1 MLAKRCLRSFWGCTA
16 FLLLASAPLSPA
28 EAQTGTLTGRVQD
41 LETSQGLPTAFVQV
55 LGAQTSGQPT
65 DAQGQFRFSLP
76 PGTYAL
82 VVSLLGYETQRVDG
96 VTVTAGQTTNVPI
109 RLRSQ
114 AVLLNPI
121 TVSVG
126 GREEKA
132 LDAPAN
138 VQVVGAELIRERVA
152 LTPMEHIRSVPG
164 VDIAQTGLTQ
174 GNVVA
179 RGFNNVFSGGLLTIT
194 DNRYA
199 SVPSLRVNVMSFIPT
214 TDMDLD
220 RMEVVLGP
228 GAALYGPN
236 AASGVLHMITSSPI
250 DRPGNSVAVAGG
262 ERSVFQTLFRSAH
275 AVSESFG
282 VKVSGQYFQGN
293 DWEYRDPAEVAA
305 RERERERERDAPG
318 SSNPLVGNR
327 DFEARRWGGEARMD
341 WRPRDNSELILN
353 AGLNNS
359 ASSIELTGIGAGQAQ
374 DWRYSYLQARYRQG
388 SFFSQVFLNQ
398 SNAGDTY
405 LLRTGQPIVDKSRM
419 IAAQV
424 QHSLDLGDR
433 QNFVYGLDLQRTEP
447 RTEGT
452 ITGRNEDDDIIDE
465 AGVYVHSTTS
475 LTDRLDLVAALR
487 SDYHSRLDDLNFSP
501 RVALVFRPAGEQNFR
516 LTFNRAF
523 STPSTNNLF
532 LDLLAGRIPVS
543 GPIGYDV
550 RTRGV
555 PAGGFTFNDRCQG
568 GVQGFCMQS
577 PFAPGTQ
584 LPANGLPL
592 WNGLVNQ
599 LVPAALRPALLNP
612 GAADPAIGSLLRRFD
627 QERAAAG
634 LSPFVP
640 DAGPDAIGA
649 IRSTITNTIEL
660 GYKGIIGGR
669 LLLSADLYSSQVNDF
684 VGPLRVETPTVFY
697 DPASVQAF
705 VLARLTPL
713 IQGGQVSQ
721 QQAAQIIQ
729 GLASVPLGTVA
740 PDQSPTPDLI
750 LTYRNF
756 GDVNFWGADLA
767 GQFLLSDRLSLRG
780 SYSFVSE
787 DCFLFSEGGGADA
800 DECSSALDIALN
812 APRNK
817 GSASARFND
826 LTRGFSAE
834 GRVRFTSGFPMNS
847 GVFVGTVQKYEVFD
861 LNLSYRLPMFPG
873 ASTSVSGTNIFNQ
886 AHRQFIGAPEL
897 GRLLL
902 VRLQY
907 DF

>member
-1 MLAKRCLRSFWGCTA
+1 MRARRCLRSSLG
-16 FLLLASAPLSPA
+16 LLLIPVLLALPGLPLA
-28 EAQTGTLTGRVQD
+28 AQTGTLTGRVLD
-41 LETSQGLPTAFVQV
+41 LETSRPLPTAFIQIQ
-55 LGAQTSGQPT
+55 GAQVGGQPT

-76 PGTYAL
+76 PGTYSV
-82 VVSLLGYETQRVDG
+82 VVSLLGYESQRLDG
-96 VTVTAGQTTNVPI
+96 VSISTGETTNLQVL
-109 RLRSQ
+109 LRSQ
-114 AVLLNPI
+114 AVLLNPV

-138 VQVVGAELIRERVA
+138 VQVVGSELIQERVA

-293 DWEYRDPAEVAA
+293 DWEYTDPAEVAA
-305 RERERERERDAPG
+305 AQG
-318 SSNPLVGNR
+318 STNPLIGAR

-341 WRPRDNSELILN
+341 WRPSDNSELILN

-374 DWRYSYLQARYRQG
+374 DWRYSYLQARYRTG
-388 SFFSQVFLNQ
+388 GFFSQVFLNQ

-419 IAAQV
+419 IAAQF

-452 ITGRNEDDDIIDE
+452 ITGRNEDDDNIDE

-501 RVALVFRPAGEQNFR
+501 RVALVFRPAEEQNFR
-516 LTFNRAF
+516 VTFNRAF

-532 LDLLAGRIPVS
+532 LDLLAGRIPV
-543 GPIGYDV
+543 GPVGYDI
-550 RTRGV
+550 RTLGV
-555 PAGGFTFNDRCQG
+555 PDGGFTFDDRCTG
-568 GVQGFCMQS
+568 GVQDLCMRS
-577 PFAPGTQ
+577 PFAPGQQ
-584 LPANGLPL
+584 LPANGVPL

-599 LVPAALRPALLNP
+599 LVPEALRPALLNP
-612 GAADPAIGSLLRRFD
+612 GAAPGDAALVSLLRRFD
-627 QERAAAG
+627 QERAAQG
-634 LSPFVP
+634 QSPFVP
-640 DAGPDAIGA
+640 DEGPEGIGS
-649 IRSTITNTIEL
+649 IRSTITNTFEV
-660 GYKGIIGGR
+660 GYKGIIADR
-669 LLLSADLYSSQVNDF
+669 LLLSADLYSSQVKDF

-705 VLARLTPL
+705 VLGRLGPL
-713 IQGGQVSQ
+713 IQGGLVTQE
-721 QQAAQIIQ
+721 QATAVIQ
-729 GLASVPLGTVA
+729 GLAQVPLGTVA
-740 PDQSPTPDLI
+740 PDQSTTSDLL

-756 GDVNFWGADLA
+756 GDVDFWGADVA
-767 GQFLLSDRLSLRG
+767 AQFLVSDRVSLRG
-780 SYSFVSE
+780 TYSHVSE
-787 DCFLFSEGGGADA
+787 DCFLFSGQGGADGE
-800 DECSSALDIALN
+800 ECRSALDIALN
-812 APRNK
+812 APKNK

-826 LTRGFSAE
+826 VARGFSAE
-834 GRVRFTSGFPMNS
+834 GRVRFTAGFPMNS
-847 GVFVGTVQKYEVFD
+847 GVFVGTVEGYEVFD
-861 LNLSYRLPMFPG
+861 VNLSYRIPTLPG
-873 ASTSVSGTNIFNQ
+873 ATASISGTNVFDQ

-897 GRLLL
+897 GRLFL

>member
-1 MLAKRCLRSFWGCTA
+1 MRAKQRSISVWSWST
-16 FLLLASAPLSPA
+16 FLLLAAAAVSPVA
-28 EAQTGTLTGRVQD
+28 AQTGTLTGRVLD
-41 LETSQGLPTAFVQV
+41 LETSQGLPTAFVQI
-55 LGAQTSGQPT
+55 LGAQTIGQPT
-65 DAQGQFRFSLP
+65 DAQGQFRFTLP
-76 PGTYAL
+76 SGTYSI
-82 VVSLLGYETQRVDG
+82 VVSLLGYAPERVDG
-96 VTVTAGQTTNVPI
+96 VAITAGQTTNVPI

-214 TDMDLD
+214 TDLDLD

-262 ERSVFQTLFRSAH
+262 ERSVFQTIFRSAH

-293 DWEYRDPAEVAA
+293 DWEYVDPAEVAA
-305 RERERERERDAPG
+305 AAG
-318 SSNPLVGNR
+318 STNPLVGNR
-327 DFEARRWGGEARMD
+327 DHEARRWGGEARMD
-341 WRPRDNSELILN
+341 WRPRENSELILN

-359 ASSIELTGIGAGQAQ
+359 ASSIELTGIGAGQAR
-374 DWRYSYLQARYRQG
+374 DWQYSYLQARYRQG

-398 SNAGDTY
+398 SDAGETY

-419 IAAQV
+419 MAAQF
-424 QHSLDLGDR
+424 QHGLDLGER

-447 RTEGT
+447 RTDGT

-465 AGVYVHSTTS
+465 AGVYIHSTTS

-487 SDYHSRLDDLNFSP
+487 SDHHSRLDDLNFSP
-501 RVALVFRPAGEQNFR
+501 RVALVFRPAEDQNFR

-523 STPSTNNLF
+523 GTPSTNNLF

-555 PAGGFTFNDRCQG
+555 PAGGFTFEDQCQG
-568 GVQGFCMQS
+568 GVQGFCMRS

-612 GAADPAIGSLLRRFD
+612 GAAPGDPAIGSLLRRFD

-634 LSPFVP
+634 QSPFVP

-669 LLLSADLYSSQVNDF
+669 LLLSADVYSSQVNDF

-713 IQGGQVSQ
+713 IQGGQVTQ

-740 PDQSPTPDLI
+740 PDQSETPDLI

-767 GQFLLSDRLSLRG
+767 GQFLLSDQLSFRG

-817 GSASARFND
+817 GSASARFSD
-826 LTRGFSAE
+826 LTRGFTAE

-847 GVFVGTVQKYEVFD
+847 GVFVGTIEGYEVFD
-861 LNLSYRLPMFPG
+861 LNLSYRLSMFPG
-873 ASTSVSGTNIFNQ
+873 ASASVSGTNIFNN

-897 GRLLL
+897 GRLFL

>member
-1 MLAKRCLRSFWGCTA
+1 MRARRCLCSSLG
-16 FLLLASAPLSPA
+16 LLLVPVLLALSGVSLA
-28 EAQTGTLTGRVQD
+28 AQSGTLTGRVLD
-41 LETSQGLPTAFVQV
+41 LETSRPLATAFIQIQ
-55 LGAQTSGQPT
+55 GAQVGGQPT
-65 DAQGQFRFSLP
+65 DAQGQFRFTLP
-76 PGTYAL
+76 AGTYSV
-82 VVSLLGYETQRVDG
+82 VVSLLGYESQRVDG
-96 VTVTAGQTTNVPI
+96 VSISGGETTNLQI
-109 RLRSQ
+109 LLRSQ

-138 VQVVGAELIRERVA
+138 VQVVGAELIQERVA

-214 TDMDLD
+214 TDLDLD

-293 DWEYRDPAEVAA
+293 DWEYRDPAEVRAA
-305 RERERERERDAPG
+305 QG
-318 SSNPLVGNR
+318 STNPLIGNR

-341 WRPRDNSELILN
+341 WRPTEDSELILN

-359 ASSIELTGIGAGQAQ
+359 ASSIELTGIGAGQAK
-374 DWRYSYLQARYRQG
+374 DWRYSYLQARYRAG
-388 SFFSQVFLNQ
+388 GFFSQVFLNQ

-419 IAAQV
+419 IAAQL

-452 ITGRNEDDDIIDE
+452 ITGRNEDDDNIDE

-475 LTDRLDLVAALR
+475 LADRLDLVAALR

-501 RVALVFRPAGEQNFR
+501 RVALVFRPADEQNFR
-516 LTFNRAF
+516 ITFNRAF

-532 LDLLAGRIPVS
+532 LDLLAGRIPV
-543 GPIGYDV
+543 GAVGYDI
-550 RTRGV
+550 RTLGV
-555 PAGGFTFNDRCQG
+555 PDGGFSFEDRCTG
-568 GVQGFCMQS
+568 GVQDLCMRS
-577 PFAPGTQ
+577 PFAPGQQ
-584 LPANGLPL
+584 LPANGIPL

-599 LVPAALRPALLNP
+599 LVPEALRPALLNP
-612 GAADPAIGSLLRRFD
+612 GAAPGDAALVSLLRRFD
-627 QERAAAG
+627 QERAAQNQN
-634 LSPFVP
+634 PFVA
-640 DAGPDAIGA
+640 DDGPDGIGS
-649 IRSTITNTIEL
+649 IRSTITNTFEV

-669 LLLSADLYSSQVNDF
+669 LLLSADLYSSQVRDF

-705 VLARLTPL
+705 VLGRLGPL
-713 IQGGQVSQ
+713 IQGGLVTQE
-721 QQAAQIIQ
+721 QAAQVIQ
-729 GLASVPLGTVA
+729 GLALVPLGTVA
-740 PDQSPTPDLI
+740 PDQSTTSDLI

-756 GDVNFWGADLA
+756 GDVDFWGADLA
-767 GQFLLSDRLSLRG
+767 AQFLLSDRVSLRG
-780 SYSFVSE
+780 AYSHVSE
-787 DCFLFSEGGGADA
+787 DCFLFSGEGGADGG
-800 DECSSALDIALN
+800 ECRSALDIALN
-812 APRNK
+812 APKNK

-826 LTRGFSAE
+826 VARGLSAE
-834 GRVRFTSGFPMNS
+834 GRVRFTASFPMNS
-847 GVFVGTVQKYEVFD
+847 GVFVGTVDGYEVFD
-861 LNLSYRLPMFPG
+861 LNLSYRLPALPG
-873 ASTSVSGTNIFNQ
+873 ATASVSGTNIFNRL
-886 AHRQFIGAPEL
+886 HRQFIGAPEL
-897 GRLLL
+897 GRLFL